1 MLDPKTSNLRDRI
14 MTELDDIEPATEA
27 ERMAILEDLEFKGFS
42 FAYHAETYEQYTNP
56 ATMQTVAVFLA
67 E

>member
-1 MLDPKTSNLRDRI
+1 M

-67 E
+67 D